1 MLLSQANPPA
11 ARALC
16 QALQR
21 SIHDERIWVY
31 YRAAP
36 LLPILRQADLRQA
49 GCPLEVPIERIRT
62 APPEQQIWIA
72 AGGQLERMLG
82 VGGPPPT
89 QAETHDLLVKLA
101 DDNFSALRQT
111 PPLLYHND
119 LTASVTRYYWSEDL
133 GFALWLRLYF
143 ESMRHSLSLAC
154 GGQHAPAACGPN

>member
-1 MLLSQANPPA
+1 LSQANPPA

-16 QALQR
+16 QALQQ

-31 YRAAP
+31 YRVAP

-49 GCPLEVPIERIRT
+49 GCPLAVPAERIR
-62 APPEQQIWIA
+62 AAQPEQDMWMA
-72 AGGQLERMLG
+72 AASQLERMLG

-89 QAETHDLLVKLA
+89 NAETHDLLVKLA
-101 DDNFSALRQT
+101 KDNFAALRST

-143 ESMRHSLSLAC
+143 ENLQRFAAGPC
-154 GGQHAPAACGPN
+154 GAQHAPEACGPN